1 MIKQVPKLIHLR
13 ESNQL
18 MLIVEDE
25 NYTLEFYDNDIDP
38 KNKTKT

>member
-25 NYTLEFYDNDIDP
+25 NYTLEFYDSDIDA